1 MGSRWGRPVVLRGSG
16 TPETSATARNAPVCR
31 RPKGRCAGSNEV
43 GGCYSGRA
51 CHCHRQEVPA
61 VIPGGALSSRSGEVG
76 VQPETVPTGA
86 VEKNLGVLPGVM
98 GSPPESRQDEPRQ
111 VGGTRRPASAAGSD
125 GDHDC
130 HGDGGPF
137 WGLPGLHIAVPH
149 PGFPLSFRAIPRRSR
164 RPSFWECCRFFS
176 GPGGQGAL
184 VGRGG
189 ILGTGLTERGR
200 QQEFSPGDWD
210 IESGL
215 AERVGVEEF
224 LP

>member
-1 MGSRWGRPVVLRGSG
+1 MGSRWGLPVVLADGLATPRVLRGSG

-31 RPKGRCAGSNEV
+31 RPKGPLLRGSNEV
-43 GGCYSGRA
+43 GGCYSGTA

-61 VIPGGALSSRSGEVG
+61 VISGGALSSRSGEAG
-76 VQPETVPTGA
+76 GQPETVPTGA

-137 WGLPGLHIAVPH
+137 WGLPGLHMRSRIR
-149 PGFPLSFRAIPRRSR
+149 GFRFPSGPFRAGTGALRFGSAAGSFRAREGRVP
-164 RPSFWECCRFFS
+164 WWA
-176 GPGGQGAL
+176 GG
-184 VGRGG
+184 VY
-189 ILGTGLTERGR
+189 
-200 QQEFSPGDWD
+200 
-210 IESGL
+210 
-215 AERVGVEEF
+215 
-224 LP
+224 

>member
-1 MGSRWGRPVVLRGSG
+1 MTGAWPGRNRAPTSGWDCLPAPESRNGVRGR
-16 TPETSATARNAPVCR
+16 A
-31 RPKGRCAGSNEV
+31 PKGPDGGNPATSPRRCGHREREKGLRHGGGRWLAGCSEFLAAEADARGCLHLPDAEGPPPRVRMMWECHSV
-43 GGCYSGRA
+43 GTA

-61 VIPGGALSSRSGEVG
+61 VIPG
-76 VQPETVPTGA
+76 
-86 VEKNLGVLPGVM
+86 
-98 GSPPESRQDEPRQ
+98 
-111 VGGTRRPASAAGSD
+111 GSD

-200 QQEFSPGDWD
+200 QQEFSPGDWP

-215 AERVGVEEF
+215 IERGGVEEYF
-224 LP
+224 P

>member
-1 MGSRWGRPVVLRGSG
+1 MWECHSVGARMPLPSPRGPRRHPRRCVVVTLGRGWGS
-16 TPETSATARNAPVCR
+16 
-31 RPKGRCAGSNEV
+31 
-43 GGCYSGRA
+43 
-51 CHCHRQEVPA
+51 
-61 VIPGGALSSRSGEVG
+61 
-76 VQPETVPTGA
+76 PETVPTGA
-86 VEKNLGVLPGVM
+86 VEKNLGVLPRVM
-98 GSPPESRQDEPRQ
+98 GSPPESRQDEPHQ
-111 VGGTRRPASAAGSD
+111 VGGTRRSSISRRQSRR
-125 GDHDC
+125 
-130 HGDGGPF
+130 GGPF

-215 AERVGVEEF
+215 AERGGVREF
-224 LP
+224 FP

>member
-1 MGSRWGRPVVLRGSG
+1 MLFGARMPLPSPRGPRRHPRGCVVVTLGRGWGSTRNRPNGRRG
-16 TPETSATARNAPVCR
+16 ED
-31 RPKGRCAGSNEV
+31 
-43 GGCYSGRA
+43 
-51 CHCHRQEVPA
+51 
-61 VIPGGALSSRSGEVG
+61 
-76 VQPETVPTGA
+76 
-86 VEKNLGVLPGVM
+86 LGVLPGVM

-200 QQEFSPGDWD
+200 QQEFSPGDWP

-215 AERVGVEEF
+215 IERVGVEEYF
-224 LP
+224 P